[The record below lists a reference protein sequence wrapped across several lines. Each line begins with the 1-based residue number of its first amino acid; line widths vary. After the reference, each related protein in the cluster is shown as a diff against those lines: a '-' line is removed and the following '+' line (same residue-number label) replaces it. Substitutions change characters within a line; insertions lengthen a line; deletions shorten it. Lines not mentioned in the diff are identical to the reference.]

1 MLANLAIGFSA
12 FGDPMVWVALVFG
25 ALTGYL
31 IGAIPGLGPSLGVAL
46 LIPFTYGMSPVVSI
60 VGLVALYAAA
70 EYGGAITAV
79 LINSPGTAAAVAT
92 AWDGYPLTQQGR
104 ASEALSISIISS
116 GVGIFVSTALLIV
129 TAVPLSEIALLLG
142 PGEYFALA
150 LVGLSLVA
158 GLSDGSPLK
167 GAVSMAIGLAMATV
181 GLDMQTGVPRFTG
194 GNPSFFEGLPLVP
207 VLLGLYALSEV
218 LFMIEDGP
226 SEKVKSA
233 PVSGLM
239 ALPLKTVLELKTV
252 ILRSS
257 LLGYVIGVIPGAGAS
272 IASFVSYAVSKRVS
286 KSPELF
292 GKGSLEGVASSEAA
306 NNSAVA
312 GALAPLL
319 ALGIPGSPT
328 TAVMIGAL
336 MVQGIQPG
344 PLLFTRTPEIPY
356 TVFAS
361 LWIGVPVMILIGLAG
376 ARLWAQVANIPR
388 PAIAA
393 IVGGICFVG
402 AYSSMTTMFP
412 VYVMTACG
420 LAGYILRKL
429 RFPLAPII
437 LAMVLG
443 QMMET
448 NFRRA
453 LISAEGDWAIFYTS
467 PLTLA
472 LLAVAILAFAM
483 PGVSALRARRAKA
496 RAGLAKAKV
505 AID

>member
-1 MLANLAIGFSA
+1 MFENLAIGFSA
-12 FGDPMVWVALVFG
+12 FGDPMVWLALIFG
-25 ALTGYL
+25 ALAGYL

-46 LIPFTYGMSPVVSI
+46 LIPFTYGVDPVVAI

-104 ASEALSISIISS
+104 AGEALSLSIISS
-116 GVGIFVSTALLIV
+116 GTGIFISTILLV
-129 TAVPLSEIALLLG
+129 LTAVPLSEFALRFG

-158 GLSDGSPLK
+158 GLSDGSPIK
-167 GAVSMAIGLAMATV
+167 GAVSMGIGLALATI
-181 GLDMQTGVPRFTG
+181 GLDVQTGVPRFTG
-194 GNPSFFEGLPLVP
+194 GSPEFFEGLPLVP

-226 SEKVKSA
+226 SEKVRNS
-233 PVSGLM
+233 PIGTLL
-239 ALPLKTVLELKTV
+239 ALPTKAVLDLKVV

-257 LLGYVIGVIPGAGAS
+257 FLGYIIGVIPGAGAS
-272 IASFVSYAVSKRVS
+272 IASFVSYAVSKRLS
-286 KSPELF
+286 KAPEKF
-292 GKGSLEGVASSEAA
+292 GKGALEGVASSEAA

-319 ALGIPGSPT
+319 ALGIPGSAT
-328 TAVMIGAL
+328 TAVMVGAL

-344 PLLFTRTPEIPY
+344 PLLFTRSPEIPY
-356 TVFAS
+356 TVFVS
-361 LWIGVPVMILIGLAG
+361 LWIGVPVMVLIGLAG
-376 ARLWAQVANIPR
+376 VRVWARVANLPR

-393 IVGGICFVG
+393 IVAGICFVG
-402 AYSSMTTMFP
+402 AYSSETTMFP
-412 VYVMTACG
+412 VHVMTACG
-420 LAGYILRKL
+420 LAGYVLRKL

-437 LAMVLG
+437 LALVLG
-443 QMMET
+443 EMMET

-453 LISAEGDWAIFYTS
+453 LISAKGDWAIFYTS
-467 PLTLA
+467 PLTMA
-472 LLAVAILAFAM
+472 LCAVAILAFVL
-483 PGVSALRARRAKA
+483 PGLSALRARQA
-496 RAGLAKAKV
+496 RARAA
-505 AID
+505 

>member
-1 MLANLAIGFSA
+1 MFENLAVGFAA

-25 ALTGYL
+25 ALAGYL

-46 LIPFTYGMSPVVSI
+46 LIPFTYGMDPVVSI

-104 ASEALSISIISS
+104 AGEALSISIISS
-116 GVGIFVSTALLIV
+116 GTGIFIATLLLMLTAI
-129 TAVPLSEIALLLG
+129 PLSELALRFG

-158 GLSDGSPLK
+158 GLSEGSPLK
-167 GAVSMAIGLAMATV
+167 GAVSMAIGLALATI
-181 GLDMQTGVPRFTG
+181 GLDVQTGVPRFTG
-194 GNPSFFEGLPLVP
+194 GSPEFFEGLPLVP

-226 SEKVKSA
+226 SEKMKSS
-233 PVSGLM
+233 PVSGLI
-239 ALPLKTVLELKTV
+239 AIPVKTVLGLKTV
-252 ILRSS
+252 IFRSS
-257 LLGYVIGVIPGAGAS
+257 ILGYLIGVIPGAGAS
-272 IASFVSYAVSKRVS
+272 IASFVSYAVSKRLS
-286 KSPELF
+286 KTPEKF
-292 GKGSLEGVASSEAA
+292 GNGALEGVASSEAA

-344 PLLFTRTPEIPY
+344 PLLFSRSPEIPY

-361 LWIGVPVMILIGLAG
+361 LWVGVPVMVIIGLAG
-376 ARLWAQVANIPR
+376 ARIWARVANIPR

-393 IVGGICFVG
+393 IVAGICYVG
-402 AYSSMTTMFP
+402 AYSSETTMFP
-412 VYVMTACG
+412 VHIMTAFG
-420 LAGYILRKL
+420 IAGYVLRKL

-443 QMMET
+443 EMMET

-453 LISAEGDWAIFYTS
+453 LISAQGDWAIFYSS
-467 PLTLA
+467 PLTVGLVVIA
-472 LLAVAILAFAM
+472 FLAFVL
-483 PGVSALRARRAKA
+483 PGVSLLRARWQKA
-496 RAGLAKAKV
+496 HAV
-505 AID
+505 

>member
-1 MLANLAIGFSA
+1 MFENLAVGFAA

-25 ALTGYL
+25 ALAGYL

-46 LIPFTYGMSPVVSI
+46 LIPFTYGMDPVVSI

-92 AWDGYPLTQQGR
+92 AWDGYPLSQQGR
-104 ASEALSISIISS
+104 AGEALSISIISS
-116 GVGIFVSTALLIV
+116 GTGIFISTLLLV
-129 TAVPLSEIALLLG
+129 LTAIPLSELALRFG

-158 GLSDGSPLK
+158 GLSEGSPLK
-167 GAVSMAIGLAMATV
+167 GAVSMAIGLALATI
-181 GLDMQTGVPRFTG
+181 GLDVQTGVPRFTG
-194 GNPSFFEGLPLVP
+194 GSPEFFEGLPLVP

-226 SEKVKSA
+226 SEKVKNS
-233 PVSGLM
+233 PVGGLI
-239 ALPLKTVLELKTV
+239 AIPVKTVLGLKTV

-257 LLGYVIGVIPGAGAS
+257 VLGYLIGVIPGAGAS
-272 IASFVSYAVSKRVS
+272 IASFVSYAVSRRLS
-286 KSPELF
+286 KTPENF

-344 PLLFTRTPEIPY
+344 PLLFSRSPEIPY

-361 LWIGVPVMILIGLAG
+361 LWVGVPVMVIIGLAG
-376 ARLWAQVANIPR
+376 ARIWARVANIPR

-393 IVGGICFVG
+393 IVAGICYVG
-402 AYSSMTTMFP
+402 AYASETTMFP
-412 VYVMTACG
+412 VHIMTAFG
-420 LAGYILRKL
+420 IAGYVLRKL

-443 QMMET
+443 EMMET

-453 LISAEGDWAIFYTS
+453 LISAQGDWAIFYSS
-467 PLTLA
+467 PLTVGLVVIA
-472 LLAVAILAFAM
+472 FLAFVL
-483 PGVSALRARRAKA
+483 PGVSLLRARRQKA
-496 RAGLAKAKV
+496 RTV
-505 AID
+505 

>member
-1 MLANLAIGFSA
+1 MFESLAIGFSA
-12 FGDPMVWVALVFG
+12 FGDPMVWFALVFG
-25 ALTGYL
+25 ALAGYL

-46 LIPFTYGMSPVVSI
+46 LIPFTYGMDPVVSI

-70 EYGGAITAV
+70 EYGGAITAI

-92 AWDGYPLTQQGR
+92 SWDGYPLTQQGR
-104 ASEALSISIISS
+104 AGEALTVSILSS
-116 GVGIFVSTALLIV
+116 GAGIFVSTLLLVI
-129 TAVPLSEIALLLG
+129 TAVPLSEFALRFG

-167 GAVSMAIGLAMATV
+167 GTVAMGIGLALATI
-181 GLDMQTGVPRFTG
+181 GLDVQTGTPRFTM
-194 GNPSFFEGLPLVP
+194 GNPEFFEGLPLVP

-226 SEKVKSA
+226 SEKLKST
-233 PVSGLM
+233 PIGGLL
-239 ALPLKTVLELKTV
+239 ALPVKAILGLKTA

-257 LLGYVIGVIPGAGAS
+257 VLGYAIGVIPGAGAS
-272 IASFVSYAVSKRVS
+272 IASFVSYAVSKRLS
-286 KSPELF
+286 KTPEKF

-328 TAVMIGAL
+328 TAIMIGAL

-344 PLLFTRTPEIPY
+344 PLLFTKSPEIPY
-356 TVFAS
+356 TVFVS
-361 LWIGVPVMILIGLAG
+361 LWIGVPIMVLIGLAG
-376 ARLWAQVANIPR
+376 ARIWARVANIPR

-393 IVGGICFVG
+393 IVAGICYVG
-402 AYSSMTTMFP
+402 AYASHTTMFP
-412 VYVMTACG
+412 VHVMTAFG
-420 LAGYILRKL
+420 VLGYILRKL
-429 RFPLAPII
+429 EIPLAPII
-437 LAMVLG
+437 LALVLG
-443 QMMET
+443 EMMET

-453 LISAEGDWAIFYTS
+453 LISNKGEWDIFYTS
-467 PLTLA
+467 PMTVILILI
-472 LLAVAILAFAM
+472 AILAFAL
-483 PGVSALRARRAKA
+483 PGLSQLRARRAKA
-496 RAGLAKAKV
+496 AAL
-505 AID
+505 